1 MGRETGVLCHLT
13 SLPTGKISDS
23 DRFLDFLKGNGYS
36 KWQFL
41 PLTPPDEHNSPYASP
56 SAFAGHHGICSSD
69 IVGDLSDE
77 DYWLEDWA
85 LFATITEHYPGKNWT
100 EWPDELRNR
109 DPSALTKWRERI
121 NPEIVRQGIFQ
132 HEWLTMKDRANYIGI
147 DLIGDLPI
155 FISHHSADVWANP
168 ELFQLDENGL
178 PVVVAG
184 VPPDYFSETGQK
196 WNTVL
201 YNWDEHEKSN
211 WLWWRER
218 MARMLRLFDIV
229 RIDHFRGFHS
239 AWAVP
244 REAEDGVIGQ
254 WQSAPKDK
262 IIKALV
268 DVAGDESRI
277 IAEDLGIIPQEVID
291 LRLQFNLRGMAILQF
306 GFGEDAGDSPHHPH
320 NINSMQV
327 VYTGTHDNDTTLGW
341 WQTLDDTAK
350 ANVRQLTGQS
360 TDVVGSMIEL
370 AKQCPAP
377 LCIIPLQDILRLD
390 STGRMNVP
398 GVEQGNWQWRF
409 QWENL
414 SFQGLSIQRQYDN
427 PPNLRQHRMGLVGYF
442 TAEIGLWSELHTY
455 SGGLGVLAGDHVKS
469 AADAEI
475 DLVGV
480 TLLYREG
487 YGRQHIDNDGNQTET
502 FGAIDPA
509 DHLIDT
515 GLDLTLPL
523 DDGTIHAKIWK
534 VEVVGVTGHVVP
546 VYFMDTHHPKNSEY
560 HQRLGARLYG
570 GDDDVRIRQEY
581 LLGVGG
587 VRLLN
592 KLKKNFS
599 GLHLNEGHCTFA
611 LLELLSQGW
620 TREDLSKKILF
631 TTHTPV
637 PAGHDR
643 FEWDD
648 VNEVLGDLM
657 PEDAVELV
665 KSVGDPEDGAR
676 CSMSHLAVALA
687 EQVNAVSNLNAQVAS
702 TMFDNYHIHPLT
714 NGVHHITW
722 TSPTMSALFD
732 EKLPGWK
739 VDPTQLGYAGTLSDD
754 DLLAARGKNR
764 RIFRELVKASTGVEL
779 EEERLTIGFARRF
792 ATYKR
797 ANLVF
802 KNLERLSRIG
812 GGKIQFVFSGKAHPR
827 DDGGKQLI
835 RDIYGSAKHLEQ
847 EIPVAFLENY
857 DMDTGLAIT
866 SGVDIWL
873 NNPVRPME
881 ASGTSGMKAAMN
893 GVPNCSILDGW
904 WPEGCQHGV
913 NGWAIGESEDDRND
927 DRDADNI
934 YSVLENDVIPAW
946 EKGGSVWANIMR
958 SSIATSARFT
968 GARMISEYKRF
979 YDAFE

>member
-1 MGRETGVLCHLT
+1 
-13 SLPTGKISDS
+13 
-23 DRFLDFLKGNGYS
+23 
-36 KWQFL
+36 
-41 PLTPPDEHNSPYASP
+41 
-56 SAFAGHHGICSSD
+56 
-69 IVGDLSDE
+69 
-77 DYWLEDWA
+77 
-85 LFATITEHYPGKNWT
+85 
-100 EWPDELRNR
+100 
-109 DPSALTKWRERI
+109 
-121 NPEIVRQGIFQ
+121 
-132 HEWLTMKDRANYIGI
+132 
-147 DLIGDLPI
+147 
-155 FISHHSADVWANP
+155 
-168 ELFQLDENGL
+168 
-178 PVVVAG
+178 
-184 VPPDYFSETGQK
+184 
-196 WNTVL
+196 
-201 YNWDEHEKSN
+201 
-211 WLWWRER
+211 
-218 MARMLRLFDIV
+218 
-229 RIDHFRGFHS
+229 
-239 AWAVP
+239 
-244 REAEDGVIGQ
+244 
-254 WQSAPKDK
+254 
-262 IIKALV
+262 
-268 DVAGDESRI
+268 
-277 IAEDLGIIPQEVID
+277 
-291 LRLQFNLRGMAILQF
+291 
-306 GFGEDAGDSPHHPH
+306 
-320 NINSMQV
+320 
-327 VYTGTHDNDTTLGW
+327 
-341 WQTLDDTAK
+341 
-350 ANVRQLTGQS
+350 
-360 TDVVGSMIEL
+360 
-370 AKQCPAP
+370 
-377 LCIIPLQDILRLD
+377 
-390 STGRMNVP
+390 
-398 GVEQGNWQWRF
+398 
-409 QWENL
+409 
-414 SFQGLSIQRQYDN
+414 
-427 PPNLRQHRMGLVGYF
+427 MGLVGYF

-487 YGRQHIDNDGNQTET
+487 YGRQHIDDEGNQTES
-502 FGAIDPA
+502 FGTIDPA

-515 GLDLTLPL
+515 GLDITLPL
-523 DDGTIHAKIWK
+523 DGGTLYAKIWK
-534 VEVVGVTGHVVP
+534 VEVVGVTGHIVP
-546 VYFMDTHHPKNSEY
+546 VYFMDTHHPKNSDY
-560 HQRLGARLYG
+560 HQSMGARLYG
-570 GDDDVRIRQEY
+570 GNDDVRIRQEY

-592 KLKKNFS
+592 MLQKDFI

-611 LLELLSQGW
+611 LLELLYQGW

-643 FEWDD
+643 FDWAD
-648 VNEVLGDLM
+648 VNEVVGDLM
-657 PEDAVELV
+657 PDDVVELV

-722 TSPTMSALFD
+722 TSPTMAELFD

-739 VDPTQLGYAGTLSDD
+739 HDPTQLSYAGTIADE
-754 DLLAARGKNR
+754 DLLAARSRNR

-779 EEERLTIGFARRF
+779 EEKRLTIGFARRF

-802 KNLERLSRIG
+802 KDLERLSKIG

-827 DDGGKQLI
+827 DEGGKQLI
-835 RDIYGSAKHLEQ
+835 RDIYGSAKNLAA

-873 NNPVRPME
+873 NNPIRPME

-913 NGWAIGESEDDRND
+913 NGWAIGESEE
-927 DRDADNI
+927 DRDDERDAENI
-934 YSVLENDVIPAW
+934 YSVLEEHVIPTW

>member
-1 MGRETGVLCHLT
+1 
-13 SLPTGKISDS
+13 
-23 DRFLDFLKGNGYS
+23 
-36 KWQFL
+36 
-41 PLTPPDEHNSPYASP
+41 
-56 SAFAGHHGICSSD
+56 
-69 IVGDLSDE
+69 
-77 DYWLEDWA
+77 
-85 LFATITEHYPGKNWT
+85 
-100 EWPDELRNR
+100 
-109 DPSALTKWRERI
+109 
-121 NPEIVRQGIFQ
+121 
-132 HEWLTMKDRANYIGI
+132 
-147 DLIGDLPI
+147 
-155 FISHHSADVWANP
+155 
-168 ELFQLDENGL
+168 
-178 PVVVAG
+178 
-184 VPPDYFSETGQK
+184 
-196 WNTVL
+196 
-201 YNWDEHEKSN
+201 
-211 WLWWRER
+211 
-218 MARMLRLFDIV
+218 
-229 RIDHFRGFHS
+229 
-239 AWAVP
+239 
-244 REAEDGVIGQ
+244 
-254 WQSAPKDK
+254 
-262 IIKALV
+262 
-268 DVAGDESRI
+268 
-277 IAEDLGIIPQEVID
+277 
-291 LRLQFNLRGMAILQF
+291 
-306 GFGEDAGDSPHHPH
+306 
-320 NINSMQV
+320 
-327 VYTGTHDNDTTLGW
+327 
-341 WQTLDDTAK
+341 
-350 ANVRQLTGQS
+350 
-360 TDVVGSMIEL
+360 
-370 AKQCPAP
+370 
-377 LCIIPLQDILRLD
+377 
-390 STGRMNVP
+390 
-398 GVEQGNWQWRF
+398 
-409 QWENL
+409 
-414 SFQGLSIQRQYDN
+414 
-427 PPNLRQHRMGLVGYF
+427 MGLVGYF

-487 YGRQHIDNDGNQTET
+487 YGRQHIDDEGNQTES
-502 FGAIDPA
+502 FGTIDPA

-515 GLDLTLPL
+515 GLDITLPL
-523 DDGTIHAKIWK
+523 DGGTLYAKIWK
-534 VEVVGVTGHVVP
+534 VEVVGVTGHIVP
-546 VYFMDTHHPKNSEY
+546 VYFMDTHHPKNSDY
-560 HQRLGARLYG
+560 HQSMGARLYG
-570 GDDDVRIRQEY
+570 GNDDVRIRQEY

-592 KLKKNFS
+592 MLQKDFI

-611 LLELLSQGW
+611 LLELLYQGW

-643 FEWDD
+643 FDWAD
-648 VNEVLGDLM
+648 VNEVVGDLM
-657 PEDAVELV
+657 PDDVVELV

-722 TSPTMSALFD
+722 TSPTMAALFD

-739 VDPTQLGYAGTLSDD
+739 HDPTQLSYAGTIADE
-754 DLLAARGKNR
+754 DLLAARSRNR

-779 EEERLTIGFARRF
+779 EEKRLTIGFARRF

-802 KNLERLSRIG
+802 KDLERLSKIG

-827 DDGGKQLI
+827 DEGGKQLI
-835 RDIYGSAKHLEQ
+835 RDIYGSAKNLAA

-873 NNPVRPME
+873 NNPIRPME

-913 NGWAIGESEDDRND
+913 NGWAIGESEE
-927 DRDADNI
+927 DRDDERDAENI
-934 YSVLENDVIPAW
+934 YSVLEEDVIPTW